1 MSGLTKGYGIY
12 FDPQKNTSGQKFYSK
27 LIRALSRE
35 TLDLVQKPSVVL
47 FNISAP
53 IKEILKA
60 KMKGQKVVIRVDG
73 LYFDRLS
80 APFVNT
86 FKWPLRPFFR
96 LCMKNK
102 QFYQFGCFWANFFNE
117 NLHAFVRIIFANHII
132 YQSKFSH
139 NIHRKWFKRKPF
151 TIINNGDE
159 FKGINNN
166 HTDEIRIVTI
176 YDEWRPSKRVTD
188 VIMFAKWAHE
198 RNANIRL
205 SILGY
210 TGVIPQQ
217 SPSRIRTII
226 ENSSYIKTYPKFS
239 SFTEEMEKVLYNSD
253 CYLTFTYRDA
263 CPNTVIE
270 AMAYG
275 LPVLAA
281 DSGGMKEL
289 VGDAGYLLKSDYMDN
304 DFYVPHRYEN
314 DFPPID
320 YEEVLTMITE
330 IKSKNNEYKRKVRR
344 EFETHLGIMNIANE
358 YSNVLNQLVNNLDN

>member
-1 MSGLTKGYGIY
+1 MSGLIKGYGIY
-12 FDPQKNTSGQKFYSK
+12 FDPVKNTSGQKFYSK
-27 LIRALSRE
+27 LITALSKE
-35 TLDLVQKPSVVL
+35 ALELVENPSVVL

-53 IKEILKA
+53 IKEIIKA
-60 KMKGQKVVIRVDG
+60 KIKGQKVVIRVDG

-80 APFVNT
+80 TPFIST
-86 FKWPLRPFFR
+86 FKWPLKLFLK

-102 QFYQFGCFWANFFNE
+102 KFYRFGCFWANFFNE
-117 NLHAFVRIIFANHII
+117 NLHAFARIIFANHII

-139 NIHRKWFKRKPF
+139 NIHSKWFKGKPF

-159 FKGINNN
+159 FKGIKNN

-188 VIMFAKWAHE
+188 VIMFAKWANE
-198 RNANIRL
+198 RNVKIRL

-217 SPSRIRTII
+217 SPNGLRTLI
-226 ENSSYIKTYPKFS
+226 ESSNYIKTYPKFS
-239 SFTEEMEKVLYNSD
+239 SFTEEMEEVLYNSD
-253 CYLTFTYRDA
+253 CYMTFTYRDA
-263 CPNTVIE
+263 CPNTVVE

-275 LPVLAA
+275 LPVLGA

-289 VGDAGYLLKSDYMDN
+289 VGDAGYLLKNENMGN
-304 DFYVPHRYEN
+304 EFYVPHRYES

-320 YEEVLTMITE
+320 YEEVLTKVKE
-330 IKSKNNEYKRKVRR
+330 IKVKNNEYKGKVRR
-344 EFETHLGIMNIANE
+344 QFETHLGIQNIANE
-358 YSNVLNQLVNNLDN
+358 YSNLLNKLVNNFDN